1 MSYELKLGTMYEVML
16 VCEQFARTSRTMLM
30 KSLKYEN
37 CEFLEV
43 KGLCLKIILPTNG
56 KVKAIS
62 VIIPPDCNKRITGGD
77 DPIYET
83 ALVGFDDNL
92 LYDEGLLYDDIRRF
106 STVNEVADEVKRV
119 IRTVA

>member
-1 MSYELKLGTMYEVML
+1 MSYEFKLGAMYEVMM
-16 VCEQFARTSRTMLM
+16 VCEKFARTSRTMLM

-43 KGLCLKIILPTNG
+43 TGWCFRIKLPSNG

-62 VIIPPDCNKRITGGD
+62 VIIPPDCNKQITSGD
-77 DPIYET
+77 DPVYET